1 MHSSPKYMYQFILVI
16 VVLILSSLAC
26 NAILSDDD
34 DDDPTPSGVVQGGSP
49 DLVISTGHAGMEV
62 TGGCLDEYGP
72 ITSKICVENRGN
84 ASAGTFLLGVSDG
97 TNWTV
102 NGLNP
107 GETVCFESELDLS
120 AATVTADANNEV
132 AESNENNNTWTIPVP
147 TPPAL
152 CNREV
157 EEPTPAIE
165 PDISFQG
172 VSFSYDDSLATSISP
187 ETVPEEAEAGIDSWN
202 TPNHIQFIFNG
213 YPLPDTFHTPRIM
226 VFPVDAYN
234 AINPTAGEIIYQL
247 QQLLQS
253 QPENPEDIPFLP
265 VFNAAQFMQA
275 NVNYLRFQNGEGVRF
290 LTQYGQAAWPI
301 NNDDMFYTFQGITD
315 DGQFYISAILPISHP
330 SLPDPETVTMDD
342 SFYEDFIGYVAVVE
356 GQLTAEMPNSY
367 TPTLLVL
374 DAMIESLLVTEPN

>member
-26 NAILSDDD
+26 NAILSDA

-62 TGGCLDEYGP
+62 TGSCLDEYGP
-72 ITSKICVENRGN
+72 IITKICVENRGN
-84 ASAGTFLLGVSDG
+84 ASASLFLLGVSEG

-102 NGLNP
+102 NGLDP

-120 AATVTADANNEV
+120 AATVTADVNNEV

-147 TPPAL
+147 TPPVL
-152 CNREV
+152 CNQEV
-157 EEPTPAIE
+157 EEPTPAFE

-172 VSFSYDDSLATSISP
+172 VSFSYDDSLATSVTP

-202 TPNHIQFIFNG
+202 TPDYIQFIFNG
-213 YPLPDTFHTPRIM
+213 YPLPDAFHTPRIM

-234 AINPTAGEIIYQL
+234 AINPTAGDSIYQL
-247 QQLLQS
+247 NQLLQS
-253 QPENPEDIPFLP
+253 QPENPEEIPFLP
-265 VFNAAQFMQA
+265 VFPAAQYMQA
-275 NVNYLRFQNGEGVRF
+275 QVRYFRFQNGEGVRF
-290 LTQYGQAAWPI
+290 LTQYGQDAWPLS
-301 NNDDMFYTFQGITD
+301 NDEMFYTFQGITD
-315 DGQFYISAILPISHP
+315 DGQFYISAVLPISHP

-342 SFYEDFIGYVAVVE
+342 AFYEDFMGYIAVKE
-356 GQLTAEMPNSY
+356 GQLSAESPDSF

-374 DAMIESLLVTEPN
+374 DAMIESLLVAE